1 MKCMPVPTQP
11 KQMSNCYLRPD
22 GALMIEVQPGE
33 FVSET
38 AAQRGLVDPRVLTNI
53 AHVKGRLKSPSR
65 ARSSP
70 RQRQKG

>member
-1 MKCMPVPTQP
+1 MPVPTQP

-53 AHVKGRLKSPSR
+53 ARVKVKSPSR
-65 ARSSP
+65 ARL
-70 RQRQKG
+70 RQPQTG